1 MSDTFTVD
9 RNSASE
15 ILGVSIRT
23 LDRYI
28 RQGRLRARKI
38 NGFVKLDESEIQAF
52 QTGYTPNP
60 AAKTV
65 EELSQERIHQSLDE
79 PVIDVHTEVSNILE
93 EETITEQNSGG
104 VYEILYKETKEEL
117 QEAQHRLEM
126 ANYRVGQ
133 LESQVQN
140 SVPLLEHR
148 AASLQS
154 EQKVEKLKDI
164 AKKYIREAKAIE
176 KMLEL
181 EKTNAKVYAAILFVL
196 LGLQPILWIWL
207 QR

>member
-9 RNSASE
+9 RNEASE

-28 RQGRLRARKI
+28 RKGRLSARKI
-38 NGFVKLDESEIQAF
+38 NGFVRLDENEVKSF
-52 QTGYTPNP
+52 NTGYVPNP
-60 AAKTV
+60 NAKTV
-65 EELSQERIHQSLDE
+65 EELSEDRTHQTIE
-79 PVIDVHTEVSNILE
+79 NPVIDVHTEVGNVLE
-93 EETITEQNSGG
+93 DDSVTEPNAGG
-104 VYEILYKETKEEL
+104 VYEILYKETRDDLK
-117 QEAQHRLEM
+117 EAQQRLEV

-133 LESQVQN
+133 LEAQVKN

-148 AASLQS
+148 AASL
-154 EQKVEKLKDI
+154 EADQKVEKLKEV
-164 AKKYIREAKAIE
+164 AKKYIRSAKATE
-176 KMLEL
+176 KRLEL
-181 EKTNAKVYAAILFVL
+181 EKANAKVYAVILFLL